1 MITEDFALANRL
13 FTIVDEGIVDGY
25 DFFSYKVDIGDGYI
39 GAVLTVENE
48 GVVTTD

>member
-39 GAVLTVENE
+39 DAVLTVENE
-48 GVVTTD
+48 GG